1 MRFLGMFRFTIGEAL
16 RKGTLI
22 FYFAVASSFLL
33 FFALGIGHSPGDP
46 DMVTIFG
53 SQFGRQS
60 QPGMN
65 VVDFLLIQLHS
76 TSVFWILLFGIFGIA
91 GLIPR
96 MLEKGTIDLFLSK
109 PLTRTELLMAR
120 ALGAVSGIAVNLVYF
135 FLGIWLIFGLKL
147 GVWHWGFLTSVM
159 YVVYAFVCFFSVV
172 TIVGLITRSTG
183 TSIMLA
189 FAFSIISW
197 GLELRENGLYRLWD
211 NVFYHRLL
219 DALYYLTPQ
228 LNAMLENSSR
238 AIGKNPIVPYPA
250 EFTLMPYLYSF
261 FSTSLLYGLSVWYFS
276 RQDY

>member
-1 MRFLGMFRFTIGEAL
+1 MFRFTIGETL
-16 RKGTLI
+16 RKGVLI
-22 FYFAVASSFLL
+22 FYFGVATSFLL
-33 FFALGIGHSPGDP
+33 FFALGIGHSPNDP
-46 DMVTIFG
+46 DMVTVFG
-53 SQFGRQS
+53 SPFAHQS

-76 TSVFWILLFGIFGIA
+76 LSVFWIILFGIFGIA

-147 GVWHWGFLTSVM
+147 GVWHWGFLLSVV
-159 YVVYAFVCFFSVV
+159 YVVYTFFCFFSVV

-183 TSIMLA
+183 MSIMLA
-189 FAFSIISW
+189 FAFSVISW
-197 GLELRENGLYRLWD
+197 GLELRENGFYRLWD
-211 NVFYHRLL
+211 NVVYRQLI

-228 LNAMLENSSR
+228 LNAMLDNSSR

-250 EFTLMPYLYSF
+250 EFTIMPYVYSF
-261 FSTSLLYGLSVWYFS
+261 FSTALLYGLSVWYFS